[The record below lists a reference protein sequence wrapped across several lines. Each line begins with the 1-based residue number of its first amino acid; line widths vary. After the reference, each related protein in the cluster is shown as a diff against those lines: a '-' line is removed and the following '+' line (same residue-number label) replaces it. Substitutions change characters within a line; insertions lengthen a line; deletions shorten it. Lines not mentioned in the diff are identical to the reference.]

1 MVTFPKRKKL
11 QQKEIIPPKNRQIKK
26 VYINADFKYHSY

>member
-1 MVTFPKRKKL
+1 MGTIDERRKL

-26 VYINADFKYHSY
+26 VHINADFNKI